1 MSETTIGTL
10 SALTPG
16 AAAVTV
22 PPNAPPAEAGT
33 FGEALKVEVAE
44 ARELATS
51 SLGSMISRAT
61 SLASGRYVA
70 VSQPP
75 WVTQAADAGAT
86 VGTTGTSGT
95 GKVVVPEELKQYGNG
110 RIPASALELVGIK
123 GHKLFTDAAQSF
135 KTMRAAAAADGIDI
149 SITDSYRD
157 YDEQVDLVRR
167 KGLYSQGGLA
177 ARPGTSNHG
186 WGMAVDMD
194 VTAAGLAWLRAHG
207 AQYGWVEA
215 VPREPWHWE
224 FQPATS

>member
-1 MSETTIGTL
+1 MSETAIGSTATITPATGAT
-10 SALTPG
+10 APPG
-16 AAAVTV
+16 A
-22 PPNAPPAEAGT
+22 PATDPDTFSDSLKAGI
-33 FGEALKVEVAE
+33 AE
-44 ARELATS
+44 ARDLATS
-51 SLGSMISRAT
+51 SLGSMISQAT
-61 SLASGRYVA
+61 SSGSGPYVA

-75 WVTQAADAGAT
+75 WAAQATAPAGEPSA
-86 VGTTGTSGT
+86 VNGT

-110 RIPASALELVGIK
+110 RIPGAALELVGIK
-123 GHKLFTDAAQSF
+123 GHKLFTTAAQSF
-135 KTMRAAAAADGIDI
+135 KAMRAAAAADGIDI

-194 VTAAGLAWLRAHG
+194 VTTAGLAWLRTNG
-207 AQYGWVEA
+207 AGYGWVEA

-224 FQPATS
+224 FQPARR